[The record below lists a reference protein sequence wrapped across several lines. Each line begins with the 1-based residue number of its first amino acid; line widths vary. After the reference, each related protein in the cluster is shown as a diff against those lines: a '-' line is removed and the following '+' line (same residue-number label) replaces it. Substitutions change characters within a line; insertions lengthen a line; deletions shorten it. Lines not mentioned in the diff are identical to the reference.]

1 MLKNIFGKKS
11 TGVVY
16 IVCAALLLLF
26 FAGALLA
33 HFRAGAFTPAEL
45 LAYALFT
52 LFELALISVPVFV
65 QKKYKLYIPPAVE
78 ICICIYSLLYAVGSG
93 LYRTRSDVTVN
104 LTPVFGGFVMAMT
117 AFCILYSAAAA
128 RAEKKTKRV
137 CLPAVCLFAFLAAC
151 LCAAIFIG
159 LARLLALPFAQGA
172 QAQATAS
179 PPLPRMRAGR
189 CSFASSAGS
198 PCNRAAAKGSAS
210 AVLKTVKPPSQT
222 GAPLSAPLPPT

>member
-33 HFRAGAFTPAEL
+33 HFRAGAFAPAEL

-128 RAEKKTKRV
+128 RAEKKRSGYASPPSAFSPSSRSA
-137 CLPAVCLFAFLAAC
+137 CARRSLSGLPGCSPFRSRR
-151 LCAAIFIG
+151 
-159 LARLLALPFAQGA
+159 ARRHRPPP
-172 QAQATAS
+172 S

-198 PCNRAAAKGSAS
+198 PCIRAAAKGSAS

>member
-11 TGVVY
+11 MGVVY
-16 IVCAALLLLF
+16 IVYAALLLLF

-78 ICICIYSLLYAVGSG
+78 ICIYSLLYAVGSG

-117 AFCILYSAAAA
+117 AFCILYSAAD
-128 RAEKKTKRV
+128 
-137 CLPAVCLFAFLAAC
+137 
-151 LCAAIFIG
+151 
-159 LARLLALPFAQGA
+159 
-172 QAQATAS
+172 
-179 PPLPRMRAGR
+179 GR
-189 CSFASSAGS
+189 R
-198 PCNRAAAKGSAS
+198 P
-210 AVLKTVKPPSQT
+210 
-222 GAPLSAPLPPT
+222 

>member
-33 HFRAGAFTPAEL
+33 HFRAGAFAPAEL

-93 LYRTRSDVTVN
+93 LYRTCSDVTVN

-137 CLPAVCLFAFLAAC
+137 
-151 LCAAIFIG
+151 
-159 LARLLALPFAQGA
+159 
-172 QAQATAS
+172 
-179 PPLPRMRAGR
+179 
-189 CSFASSAGS
+189 
-198 PCNRAAAKGSAS
+198 
-210 AVLKTVKPPSQT
+210 
-222 GAPLSAPLPPT
+222 

>member
-117 AFCILYSAAAA
+117 VFCILYSAAD
-128 RAEKKTKRV
+128 
-137 CLPAVCLFAFLAAC
+137 
-151 LCAAIFIG
+151 
-159 LARLLALPFAQGA
+159 
-172 QAQATAS
+172 
-179 PPLPRMRAGR
+179 GR
-189 CSFASSAGS
+189 R
-198 PCNRAAAKGSAS
+198 P
-210 AVLKTVKPPSQT
+210 
-222 GAPLSAPLPPT
+222 